1 MVKLR
6 LKEILIEKNLTQK
19 DLALMTGLRPSTISD
34 MVRNNRTCVNIKNLE
49 KVCNVLNIK
58 DIRKILVLDN

>member
-6 LKEILIEKNLTQK
+6 LKEILIEKQITQK
-19 DLALMTGLRPSTISD
+19 ELANMSGLRPNTISD

-49 KVCNVLNIK
+49 KVCDALKIK
-58 DIRKILVLDN
+58 DIREILILGD

>member
-6 LKEILIEKNLTQK
+6 LKEILIEKQITQK
-19 DLALMTGLRPSTISD
+19 DLAKLTGLRENTISD

-49 KVCNVLNIK
+49 KVCNALNIK
-58 DIRKILVLDN
+58 DIREILVLGD